1 VFGNVILK
9 PAPSHENPVL
19 ASRLAKL
26 ALYRE
31 SLLDKTIYMDCDIC
45 LLSPIDE
52 VFDFLDGVDLLVTED
67 VQPAIPKAANLLRVK
82 QDILSTLQ
90 SVGLPLNENS
100 IQYNSGF
107 IAFTKSRKTQEL
119 FTNFKKYFEMV
130 VAHQNVLL
138 LKNQGAFVAGVE
150 SVSETENDN
159 FVPCLQLLG

>member
-1 VFGNVILK
+1 MFGNVILK

-45 LLSPIDE
+45 LLSAIDE